1 MGLLDAIFKRNREIG
16 MSYDIE
22 DMALFMVQSDQVHL
36 KRLIVEMCTAFLGR
50 TISQSEFRVKRGGK
64 YVRDEMYYRLNV
76 RPNKNQS
83 ASEFWSQIIAKLVW
97 ENEVLVIQ
105 ADDEDLLIA
114 DSFFKK
120 EYAVYEDVFS
130 HVIVKDFEFG
140 RTYTQSEVLHI
151 QFGNEQLKP
160 LIDKLF
166 TDYGELFGRI
176 IGGQKR
182 KNQIRGTVDMDMVA
196 AKSEAHQQKLQTF
209 IDNMYKAI
217 AEKEV
222 AIVPQQHGF
231 EYSEKSGNGVAGQSV
246 DEVNK
251 VSGGFLEQL
260 AMVLGIPMTLL
271 KGDMAT
277 VEEVTKN
284 HMLFTVLGIH
294 MTLLKGDMATVEE
307 VTKNYMLFTV
317 GPLLKKIE
325 DELNH
330 KLCDQAD
337 VLKGDGVVA
346 KKPSYRDIFDLATAV
361 DKLISSGAFNANEL
375 RDEVGYEP
383 TDNPLHEEYMVTK
396 NYQTS
401 SDALKGGENENEN
414 E

>member
-284 HMLFTVLGIH
+284 
-294 MTLLKGDMATVEE
+294 
-307 VTKNYMLFTV
+307 YMLFTV